1 SFFSGRTLSLVDAGF
16 AANQVSSVVNGWMP
30 LPFGLAGT
38 FTAVIFSTPGSTN
51 WPAPFLLMEAW
62 IAPSRAASTARTSLA
77 ATWLASAMCATSPDL
92 FRASLIGFG
101 AAALAGAFL
110 AGAAFFLAICV
121 DSSVSWLRVGWPEW
135 ITVRCGG
142 ISRGEFH
149 RRLCHQYD
157 HAGEAAQPGE
167 AAQLVDGGQVE
178 DPVQDAEGDER
189 DREQADALRVHAGE
203 LRHQHRRGER
213 RECLEGVEVGG
224 VGVADAVAVLLRQPA
239 ARVLVVVAGCAALGD
254 EGPCIG
260 QQGGDQ
266 DAPVGN
272 RHVGTPRAG
281 AMAARLADPNARG
294 AVFRL
299 VSGNFFRAGRRR
311 GRRAHGIARRLERV
325 AIVPVRPLPAV
336 GQRPADRFDGL
347 QVLDDAVQLPGRGV
361 VFVAGLVV
369 AVVRVVLRGRLAG
382 GLAAVDQGGAAVDV
396 QRRHPGLGEVE
407 MVGAEV
413 IAGGGIAFADH
424 LPALPVELGPQQV
437 LQL

>member
-1 SFFSGRTLSLVDAGF
+1 MVVWLKPCKSRSSPGPFSKTPHQPMRGFSLRGSRLATWPRLGLVPPNPAPAACDGQVNISRHKTKTPAWPGVLYGAGFADQAAASFSFFSGRTLSLVEAGL
-16 AANQVSSVVNGWMP
+16 AANQVSSLVNGLMP
-30 LPFGLAGT
+30 LRFGLAGT

-121 DSSVSWLRVGWPEW
+121 DSSVSWLRGGWPEW

-178 DPVQDAEGDER
+178 DPVQDAEGDEC
-189 DREQADALRVHAGE
+189 DGEQADAPRVHAGE

-272 RHVGTPRAG
+272 RHVSTPRAG
-281 AMAARLADPNARG
+281 AMVARLADPNARG

-299 VSGNFFRAGRRR
+299 VSGNFFRVGRRR
-311 GRRAHGIARRLERV
+311 DRRTHGIARRLERV
-325 AIVPVRPLPAV
+325 ALVPVRP
-336 GQRPADRFDGL
+336 
-347 QVLDDAVQLPGRGV
+347 
-361 VFVAGLVV
+361 
-369 AVVRVVLRGRLAG
+369 
-382 GLAAVDQGGAAVDV
+382 
-396 QRRHPGLGEVE
+396 
-407 MVGAEV
+407 
-413 IAGGGIAFADH
+413 
-424 LPALPVELGPQQV
+424 
-437 LQL
+437 